1 MTLQKRLNHYIE
13 KYCLS
18 GAETARRTGLHV
30 TQISGI
36 RVRNQYS
43 AATAEKV
50 YKAFGDE
57 FREYFEYEKCP
68 HCGSEYLPRDERQKT
83 CLSDDCVKKHRA
95 EVAKE
100 YERKVNSGEHV
111 KRTYNERR
119 PKKKKYL
126 VVEDVNPT
134 VSIAEYNSVAR
145 KEHGSY
151 GQRSAAERLEQSIS
165 MRESMK
171 LGAERRL

>member
-18 GAETARRTGLHV
+18 GAEAARRTGLHV

-43 AATAEKV
+43 AATAEKI

-57 FREYFEYEKCP
+57 FREYFEYDTCP
-68 HCGSEYLPRDERQKT
+68 YCGSEYLPRDERQKT
-83 CLSDDCVKKHRA
+83 CLSDECVKKHRA
-95 EVAKE
+95 EVVKE

-111 KRTYNERR
+111 MRTYNERR

-126 VVEDVNPT
+126 VVEDVKPPVT
-134 VSIAEYNSVAR
+134 FAEYNEQAR
-145 KEHGSY
+145 SQGLSY
-151 GQRSAAERLEQSIS
+151 GQLQGLERLGL
-165 MRESMK
+165 R
-171 LGAERRL
+171 

>member
-43 AATAEKV
+43 AATAEKI

-68 HCGSEYLPRDERQKT
+68 CCGSEYLPRDERQKT

-95 EVAKE
+95 EVVKE

-111 KRTYNERR
+111 MRTYNERR

-126 VVEDVNPT
+126 VVEDVKPPVT
-134 VSIAEYNSVAR
+134 FAEYNERAR
-145 KEHGSY
+145 SQGLSY
-151 GQRSAAERLEQSIS
+151 GQLQGLERLGL
-165 MRESMK
+165 R
-171 LGAERRL
+171 